1 MNSFVEAVDPQTVL
15 VIAAIAVALLLSTL
29 LIRILKASV
38 GLILTILAIVLVL
51 QYLFGISPDQLW
63 SEIANLPQA
72 VTQLVKSF
80 DLNAL
85 SSVFSG

>member
-1 MNSFVEAVDPQTVL
+1 MNSFIEAIDPQTVL
-15 VIAAIAVALLLSTL
+15 VVAAIAIALLLRTL
-29 LIRILKASV
+29 LIRILKAGA

-51 QYLFGISPDQLW
+51 QYLFGISPEQLW

-72 VTQLVKSF
+72 AIQWVKSF

-85 SSVFSG
+85 SSAFSG